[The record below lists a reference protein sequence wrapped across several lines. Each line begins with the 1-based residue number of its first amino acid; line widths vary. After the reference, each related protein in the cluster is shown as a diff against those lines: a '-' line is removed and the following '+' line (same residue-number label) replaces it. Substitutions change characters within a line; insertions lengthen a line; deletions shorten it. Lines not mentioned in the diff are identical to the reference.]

1 MLRCG
6 FMDTGK
12 STLEVCVWGGGGGGN
27 QECVNTPFSWCT
39 CLLRLIINQWQLLV
53 KQQPSQQLVFVSLL
67 GSLVI
72 QQQHYTFKSVG
83 VLVEAYL
90 KPVAFLATF
99 LCFLIGLISHPAAA
113 LYI

>member
-1 MLRCG
+1 MR
-6 FMDTGK
+6 
-12 STLEVCVWGGGGGGN
+12 GN

-39 CLLRLIINQWQLLV
+39 SLLRLSLV
-53 KQQPSQQLVFVSLL
+53 AAARKTAAFLASCLPLL
-67 GSLVI
+67 GSVVT
-72 QQQHYTFKSVG
+72 QQQHYTFKSVS

-90 KPVAFLATF
+90 KPVAFLATS